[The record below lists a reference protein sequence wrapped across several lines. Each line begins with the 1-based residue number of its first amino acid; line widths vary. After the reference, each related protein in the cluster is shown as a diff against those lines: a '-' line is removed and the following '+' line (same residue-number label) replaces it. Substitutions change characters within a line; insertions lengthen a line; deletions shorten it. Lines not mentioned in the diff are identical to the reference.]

1 MKSVQ
6 FLLVISLSAFIF
18 SGCVTTRSELNEKRG
33 LLSGDST
40 ADETSNASTK
50 NSVVKSEDLNPVEP
64 TVVESNK
71 APETTSQT
79 TSRPSPLLPATTPV
93 TSNTQSQYGIEEMRA
108 ELAKLSGK
116 VEELEQDKKNQQV
129 TQQDEQNKLQVKIAE
144 LEKQLKEKEEQ
155 NNGPAVPEGKTPLQA
170 AKDAYYS
177 SKYET
182 AIQYLDS
189 FLSNNEKGKDVE
201 EGVFIRGESY
211 FKLKQYKKAIV
222 DYSKF
227 SEKFPKS
234 NFNSK
239 ALLKIAECFDALEM
253 KEDSKAFY
261 QELSEK
267 YPKTLEGKLAKKK
280 LSGKSSK
287 K

>member
-1 MKSVQ
+1 MKLVQ
-6 FLLVISLSAFIF
+6 FLLVISLSMFIF

-33 LLSGDST
+33 LLSGDAT
-40 ADETSNASTK
+40 TDESSSSSSK

-64 TVVESNK
+64 AVVEATK
-71 APETTSQT
+71 TSEPNPST
-79 TSRPSPLLPATTPV
+79 PARPSPLVPSVTPV
-93 TSNTQSQYGIEEMRA
+93 PSNSQSQYGIEEMRA

-116 VEELEQDKKNQQV
+116 VEELEQDKKTQQV
-129 TQQDEQNKLQVKIAE
+129 TQQDEQSKLQIKIAE

-182 AIQYLDS
+182 AIQYLDA

-201 EGVFIRGESY
+201 EGIFIRGESN

-227 SEKFPKS
+227 SDKFPKS

-253 KEDSKAFY
+253 KEDAKAFY
-261 QELSEK
+261 QELFEK